1 MLQRSRP
8 IRSSRSGA
16 SGFVLVIA
24 LILMAVMGILST
36 AGIRLAL
43 QGDTVSLG
51 LRSVNL
57 TTQAAEIGLRWC
69 ELQARMSDRQ
79 NTGSQVI
86 IKESGAGGS
95 PTLWQSVTTFEANA
109 VSVPNTVMT
118 AAGLTNFPTAPRCI
132 VETETLNMPLIS
144 ESAVAATITPRSYV
158 STVRAFSPDY
168 NRQGSDRIGSEVW
181 LQSRLILSYS
191 K

>member
-1 MLQRSRP
+1 MPKRPHSLRSPRTSAP
-8 IRSSRSGA
+8 
-16 SGFVLVIA
+16 GFVLVVA
-24 LILMAVMGILST
+24 LILMAIMGILST

-51 LRSVNL
+51 LRSINL

-69 ELQARMSDRQ
+69 ELQTRMTDRQ
-79 NTGSQVI
+79 NPGGQVTI
-86 IKESGAGGS
+86 RESGPGG

-109 VSVPNTVMT
+109 ASVPNMVMT
-118 AAGLTNFPTAPRCI
+118 AAGLTNFPIAPRCI
-132 VETETLNMPLIS
+132 VETEALNLPLIS
-144 ESAVAATITPRSYV
+144 EGSIAYTVPPRSYV

-168 NRQGSDRIGSEVW
+168 TRQGSDRIGSEVW